1 MFLKGSLVTVVSVC
15 IYTGYSISPVL
26 WSYKLQKDVRAFS
39 GGENADALCQCYV
52 FFALAVNKS
61 KILSYYEGYTL
72 YYWITGDF
80 LSLIRRRR
88 QELSVSRSHITEM
101 NPTIKY
107 LFHCFLVSWF
117 IDCEYLYRVV
127 CCLNIDDIVEEKF
140 NTIKKVFLQR

>member
-1 MFLKGSLVTVVSVC
+1 MAPEPVFSGLFYLLCFSLLRTLTLCRYVFKRQFGHSC
-15 IYTGYSISPVL
+15 FSLYTDYSISLVL

-39 GGENADALCQCYV
+39 GGENADGLCQCYV

-88 QELSVSRSHITEM
+88 QELSVSRSHITEI

-107 LFHCFLVSWF
+107 LFHCFFSS
-117 IDCEYLYRVV
+117 VV
-127 CCLNIDDIVEEKF
+127 Y
-140 NTIKKVFLQR
+140 